1 MNMRVGK
8 IPDNP
13 VWVVN
18 ILGDF
23 GYDNKI
29 PVAVFMTV
37 DRAASFAKQLG
48 IRNNIETMDISSVVI
63 KDYRIVQYEGGVYG
77 S

>member
-1 MNMRVGK
+1 MRVGK

-23 GYDNKI
+23 GYDTKI
-29 PVAVFMTV
+29 PVAVFLTI
-37 DRAASFAKQLG
+37 DKAAEFAKQLG
-48 IRNNIETMDISSVVI
+48 IRNNIETLDISSVII
-63 KDYRIVQYEGGVYG
+63 KDYRICHYSGGVYG
-77 S
+77 T